1 MPTIAERI
9 RKIIVDQLG
18 ADPAAVVD
26 DASFADDLGPSAT
39 PSASSKK
46 ARLDGEAPEAGL
58 IRR

>member
-26 DASFADDLGPSAT
+26 DASFADDLGADSLEPT
-39 PSASSKK
+39 FSK
-46 ARLDGEAPEAGL
+46 
-58 IRR
+58 